1 MIYQTYKGARLDLE
15 AYKGKATI
23 DYEIEVDYDSG
34 AEFDFTVYAS
44 VIMKLF
50 YRKHGEVVL
59 TPTVTTDENFVIVGL
74 TTAQTAALQTREY
87 WYEIYG
93 VFANDEEELITFGI
107 LKVT

>member
-34 AEFDFTVYAS
+34 AAYDFSIYAS
-44 VIMKLF
+44 LVCKIF
-50 YRKHGEVVL
+50 YRKDGETVL
-59 TPTVTTDENFVIVGL
+59 TPTLTRDENFLLFNL
-74 TTAQTAALQTREY
+74 TTAQTAAFQKREY
-87 WYEIYG
+87 YYECYG
-93 VFANDEEELITFGI
+93 VYANDEEELIIYGT

>member
-23 DYEIEVDYDSG
+23 DYEIEVNYDSG
-34 AEFDFTVYAS
+34 AEYDFSIYSS
-44 VIMKLF
+44 VVMKVF

-59 TPTVTTDENFVIVGL
+59 TPTISTIDNFVLVGL
-74 TTAQTAALQTREY
+74 TIAQAAALQTREY

-93 VFANDEEELITFGI
+93 VYASAEEELVTFGI
-107 LKVT
+107 FKVV

>member
-23 DYEIEVDYDSG
+23 DYEIEVDYYSG
-34 AEFDFTVYAS
+34 AEFDFSIYDS
-44 VIMKLF
+44 VVMEIK

-74 TTAQTAALQTREY
+74 TIAQTAALQTREY

-93 VFANDEEELITFGI
+93 VFSNDEEELITFGI